1 MNTASAVLDGAPA
14 PGLPTQDR
22 PAQRGEGPG
31 PARPDPSTGPTG
43 PAPNQRRMP
52 VKEVNSI

>member
-1 MNTASAVLDGAPA
+1 MSAASALLNGAPA
-14 PGLPTQDR
+14 PGLPTPEH
-22 PAQRGEGPG
+22 PAQRGEGSG

-43 PAPNQRRMP
+43 PAPNQRHMP